1 MARERNKPL
10 PPPKPGSARADQPA
24 LPEIET
30 TAELEDENEDDEL
43 NDDELNNIRVTP
55 KPVPLIE
62 GERRKEAQIKDR
74 HRRQNLKA
82 ALQELQT
89 VAYLPTKD
97 DPDAEKNAKTIRA
110 AVERVTSA
118 LTLPPE

>member
-24 LPEIET
+24 LPEIDATGGPE
-30 TAELEDENEDDEL
+30 EENDDDENSDDEL
-43 NDDELNNIRVTP
+43 YNIDGSP

-82 ALQELQT
+82 ALQELQE
-89 VAYLPTKD
+89 VAFLPTSGH
-97 DPDAEKNAKTIRA
+97 PDAEKNAKTIRA